1 MNRYILVVTLF
12 SISKI
17 PFFRFWFSFFSFCFH
32 LPLLICH
39 LCSIPWTQPAKTE
52 ANGKQRKPKPK
63 PNRKKGTIFS
73 IFQSL
78 ASPVFSNQNNVKC
91 DQGSLRQLG
100 QKSSLL
106 GGQDR
111 SSIFLQSHAVFDR
124 IWQTQCVFSKIIKK
138 LRGALNKCRALLNR
152 SLVEWLARLKNL
164 KEKCCFCLVILYMLM
179 YMHI

>member
-1 MNRYILVVTLF
+1 MNLYILVVTLF

-17 PFFRFWFSFFSFCFH
+17 HSFFCFWFSFFSFCFH
-32 LPLLICH
+32 SPLLICH
-39 LCSIPWTQPAKTE
+39 LCSIPWTKPAKTE
-52 ANGKQRKPKPK
+52 ADGKQRKPKPK

-111 SSIFLQSHAVFDR
+111 SGIFLQNHAVFDR

-138 LRGALNKCRALLNR
+138 LYTWCTKQMSRF
-152 SLVEWLARLKNL
+152 VESKPCWMTCTAQKLERNVASVLWY
-164 KEKCCFCLVILYMLM
+164 CTC
-179 YMHI
+179 

>member
-17 PFFRFWFSFFSFCFH
+17 HFFRFWFSFFSFCFH

-52 ANGKQRKPKPK
+52 ANGKQRKPK

-138 LRGALNKCRALLNR
+138 LRGALNKCRAFLNR